1 MSLFDRPDGK
11 HLKKLSHY
19 NRIIPF
25 VMPKRVNATVHY
37 SEVINIDEALVVL
50 KELNKE
56 HGMNAGVMDVVMA
69 AFVRTISQR
78 PKVNRFVFGK
88 KIYARKDISSSV
100 AIKKEMSD
108 DAETTELKVTYEPT
122 DTLLDVAT
130 KIRKG
135 ISENKGSDASNDQD
149 GFTKVLNLMP
159 GFLISAVIFL
169 IKAMDSM
176 RILPKSIRE
185 LSPFHASFFLTNLG
199 SLRINSVYHHLYELG
214 TVSWFI
220 AMGKKIKRIEKDSAG
235 NTVIKRY
242 IELKCVYD
250 ERIVDGY
257 YSAQAI
263 RQTVKLIQNPRALLT
278 PPDKIVI
285 DNEI

>member
-1 MSLFDRPDGK
+1 MRLFDRPDGK

-25 VMPKRVNATVHY
+25 VMPKRVNSTVHY
-37 SEVINIDEALVVL
+37 SEVVCIDEALKVL
-50 KELNKE
+50 KELNAE
-56 HGMNAGVMDVVMA
+56 HGMNAGVMDLLMA
-69 AFVRTISQR
+69 AFVRTISQK

-88 KIYARKDISSSV
+88 KIYARNEISSSV
-100 AIKKEMSD
+100 AIKKEMSEE
-108 DAETTELKVTYEPT
+108 AETTEMKVIFDPK
-122 DTLLDVAT
+122 DTLLDVA
-130 KIRKG
+130 KRIRAG
-135 ISENKGSDASNDQD
+135 IEENKGKESENNQD
-149 GFTKVLNLMP
+149 GFTKMLNLMP
-159 GFLISAVIFL
+159 DFLISFIIWL
-169 IKAMDSM
+169 IKVMDRM

-220 AMGKKIKRIEKDSAG
+220 GIGKKIKKFEVNGEGEKV
-235 NTVIKRY
+235 TKRY
-242 IELKCVYD
+242 IEMKCVFD
-250 ERIVDGY
+250 ERIADGY

-263 RQTVKLIQNPRALLT
+263 RQTVKYILNPTLLLT
-278 PPDKIVI
+278 PPDEVVV